1 MMKGFSKLI
10 EAIAFRVHSIRHCLR
25 LSPQFFPCPMN
36 APTWCLWALHFGS
49 NFFTQAAD
57 TSWFE
62 AVSTTTHIIPSCFC
76 EQVHVSPA
84 CCWLLFYNSIF
95 FTFKYNRYIF
105 RWYKFVFPHTVADH
119 DHHRPIKSS
128 KKKEEEDARGG
139 SKIALCIYIGLWQEQ
154 DSGAVC

>member
-84 CCWLLFYNSIF
+84 CCWLLFYIQYSLLLNITVIF
-95 FTFKYNRYIF
+95 FVGTRLYFLIRSPTTTTSANQIVEKKRRGGRERRVENRTVYYLLLEYIG
-105 RWYKFVFPHTVADH
+105 PT
-119 DHHRPIKSS
+119 
-128 KKKEEEDARGG
+128 KKE
-139 SKIALCIYIGLWQEQ
+139 
-154 DSGAVC
+154 

>member
-1 MMKGFSKLI
+1 MIRFLPASWRIPILLLRPCIQSGTTLMVTLVLSYYWNDERPTRMKGFSKLI

-84 CCWLLFYNSIF
+84 CCCWLLFFVQYSFFFIIIYYNNI
-95 FTFKYNRYIF
+95 
-105 RWYKFVFPHTVADH
+105 
-119 DHHRPIKSS
+119 
-128 KKKEEEDARGG
+128 
-139 SKIALCIYIGLWQEQ
+139 
-154 DSGAVC
+154 

>member
-36 APTWCLWALHFGS
+36 APTWCLLWALHFDS

-62 AVSTTTHIIPSCFC
+62 AVSTTTHIIPSSCFC
-76 EQVHVSPA
+76 EQVHVSAA
-84 CCWLLFYNSIF
+84 CCWLLFYIQYSLFLNLTITF
-95 FTFKYNRYIF
+95 FVGTRLYLLMSVPDQIGQSNR
-105 RWYKFVFPHTVADH
+105 RSPEKRRRRATHP
-119 DHHRPIKSS
+119 KSHCVS
-128 KKKEEEDARGG
+128 
-139 SKIALCIYIGLWQEQ
+139 S
-154 DSGAVC
+154 